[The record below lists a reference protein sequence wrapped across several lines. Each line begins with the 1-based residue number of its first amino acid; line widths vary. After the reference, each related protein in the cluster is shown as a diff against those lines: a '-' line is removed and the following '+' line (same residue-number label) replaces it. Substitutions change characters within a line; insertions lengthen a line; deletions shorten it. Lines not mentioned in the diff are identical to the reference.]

1 MLQETKIQ
9 KNVQIN
15 IESSDGQKLTLYNS
29 GHNRTSWKGVGFFV
43 RENTKISFE
52 AVSERIFIAEI
63 KLDNNIKVFAI
74 SAYAPTE
81 DETEKHPERTEH
93 FCNRL
98 TTVVNKCSMRYTL
111 RSSETSTH
119 VPQTV

>member
-15 IESSDGQKLTLYNS
+15 IESSNGQKLTLYNS
-29 GHNRTSWKGVGFFV
+29 GHNSTWWKGVGILV

-52 AVSERIFIAEI
+52 AVSERICIAEI

-74 SAYAPTE
+74 SADAPTE
-81 DETEKHPERTEH
+81 DETKNHPEKKQ
-93 FCNRL
+93 NNS
-98 TTVVNKCSMRYTL
+98 TTN
-111 RSSETSTH
+111 
-119 VPQTV
+119 